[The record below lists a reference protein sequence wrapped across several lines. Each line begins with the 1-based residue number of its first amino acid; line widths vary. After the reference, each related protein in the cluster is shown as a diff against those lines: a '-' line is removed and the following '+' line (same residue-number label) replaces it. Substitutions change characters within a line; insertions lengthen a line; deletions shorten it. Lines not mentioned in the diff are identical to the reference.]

1 MPACWRFAYASAS
14 TTPDPEPGPWHA
26 PQKLL
31 EAGEQRSSALT
42 TAQPSR
48 SLGSLQVR
56 GPRGLVRDRP
66 SRPAGVGLRSLEGR
80 ADSSSA
86 PLTFPVPSSERQE
99 FLCSVIGLSVKLGL
113 GLLAAVSLT
122 HLASAYQQRL
132 DRHSELSAIL
142 DIETARLR
150 RAQTRFDK
158 LFALEGEQQMMREQ
172 DQWIAPNRLRVVWEE
187 PRQSR
192 SLQSRL

>member
-1 MPACWRFAYASAS
+1 M
-14 TTPDPEPGPWHA
+14 
-26 PQKLL
+26 
-31 EAGEQRSSALT
+31 
-42 TAQPSR
+42 
-48 SLGSLQVR
+48 
-56 GPRGLVRDRP
+56 
-66 SRPAGVGLRSLEGR
+66 
-80 ADSSSA
+80 
-86 PLTFPVPSSERQE
+86 PSSERQE

-150 RAQTRFDK
+150 RAQTRFDN

>member
-1 MPACWRFAYASAS
+1 
-14 TTPDPEPGPWHA
+14 
-26 PQKLL
+26 
-31 EAGEQRSSALT
+31 
-42 TAQPSR
+42 
-48 SLGSLQVR
+48 
-56 GPRGLVRDRP
+56 
-66 SRPAGVGLRSLEGR
+66 
-80 ADSSSA
+80 
-86 PLTFPVPSSERQE
+86 VPSSERQE
-99 FLCSVIGLSVKLGL
+99 LLCGVIGLSVKLGL
-113 GLLAAVSLT
+113 SLLAAVSLT